1 MKKLIY
7 CFLIL
12 VLMIHCGNENH
23 SKKEDEPTS
32 NEIKEMISVEEEIQ
46 TIQNNISKRN
56 DKIKMG
62 ADLYEKATQ
71 FIQDNPDHQELEKA
85 YVFAARGAE
94 ANEKYD
100 NAITYY
106 YMAQRKFPKSS
117 KAPEYLKSRAIILD
131 FVLNRKRAAILAIGK
146 PVALLAKADDLLTR
160 GFISIT
166 IISPFWGLIANWIL
180 LPPVA
185 TPISLIME
193 IE

>member
-131 FVLNRKRAAILAIGK
+131 FVLNRKRAAILAYEELVELY
-146 PVALLAKADDLLTR
+146 PEHPLAIDSKNYLDRDLTDIPSS
-160 GFISIT
+160 IS
-166 IISPFWGLIANWIL
+166 SEELEKIL
-180 LPPVA
+180 QNKD
-185 TPISLIME
+185 
-193 IE
+193 